1 MPKITRITTQKKSKS
16 RYNIF
21 LDHEQGEAYGFSVDE
36 DLLVK
41 FHLHKSMEIDESTIQ
56 ALIQKDTIHKT
67 YTLAIHYLSYR
78 MRSEK
83 EIRDYLV
90 KKEADDE
97 QIDEVMNRLRT
108 EKLVDDQE
116 FANSLVRTRVQTSSK
131 GPILVKKELIEK
143 GVQASMAEE
152 ALEFFPF
159 EKQVE
164 KALKFARKK
173 IASEKKKSQR
183 QLIQTIQQNLM
194 QKGFQSDAIKEV
206 FEQLPEEEGEDTEW
220 EAIVYQGEKLLRK
233 FERKAEGFE
242 LKQKVKTGLYRKGF
256 SFDLIEQFIE
266 EKIQEEERT

>member
-1 MPKITRITTQKKSKS
+1 MPKITRITTQKKSKN

-21 LDHEQGEAYGFSVDE
+21 LDHGQGEAYGFSVDE
-36 DLLVK
+36 ELLVK
-41 FHLHKSMEIDESTIQ
+41 FHLRKSMEIDESMIA

-97 QIDEVMNRLRT
+97 QIDEVMNRLRE

-131 GPILVKKELIEK
+131 GPLLVKKELIEK
-143 GVQASMAEE
+143 GVSASGAEE
-152 ALEFFPF
+152 ALQFFPF
-159 EKQVE
+159 DKAVE
-164 KALKFARKK
+164 KALKFAEKK
-173 IASEKKKSQR
+173 AASEKKKSQR

-194 QKGFQSDAIKEV
+194 QKGFQSDVIKEV

-220 EAIVYQGEKLLRK
+220 EAIVYQGEKLLKK
-233 FERKAEGFE
+233 FERKAEGYE
-242 LKQKVKTGLYRKGF
+242 LKQKIKTGLYRKGF
-256 SFDLIEQFIE
+256 SFDLIERFIE
-266 EKIQEEERT
+266 EKINER